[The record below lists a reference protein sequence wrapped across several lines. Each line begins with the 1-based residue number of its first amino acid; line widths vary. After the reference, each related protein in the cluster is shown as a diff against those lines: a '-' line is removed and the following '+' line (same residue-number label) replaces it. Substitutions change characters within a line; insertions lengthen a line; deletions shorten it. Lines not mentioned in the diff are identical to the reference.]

1 MHIQLNH
8 LDLNKLN
15 IKEVFKK
22 VIFPTTDKN
31 FIDLGVILN
40 IQLFG
45 NEVVLDI
52 EISNPTLQ
60 FKKRIENICVEALQ
74 KQFGN
79 TIVVKLNFIVKKVE
93 KDNKIKGNPIPG
105 VKNIIAVSSGKGG
118 VGKSTIS
125 ANLSVALVELGY
137 KVGLVDADIYGPSM
151 PIMFDLVGESPNA
164 IDVNGK
170 KKMQPL
176 ENYGVKMVSMGL
188 FTQAN
193 QAIVWRGPMASK
205 ALNQL
210 IWDSHWGELDYLIVD
225 LPPGTGDIHLSLVQA
240 IPITGAV
247 IISTPQEI
255 ALADA
260 EKGVNM
266 FRMDS
271 IDVPVLGIIE
281 NMSFFV
287 TEENPDKKYF
297 IFGKDG
303 AKNLADKLGIELLGQ
318 IPIVQSLREAADAGR
333 PGVLQLNTEISN
345 SFINLAKKVVLS
357 IDERNANL
365 PTTESV
371 KITNMKGC
379 SKKQE
384 NSDNK

>member
-1 MHIQLNH
+1 MSNVI
-8 LDLNKLN
+8 
-15 IKEVFKK
+15 EV
-22 VIFPTTDKN
+22 D
-31 FIDLGVILN
+31 
-40 IQLFG
+40 
-45 NEVVLDI
+45 
-52 EISNPTLQ
+52 
-60 FKKRIENICVEALQ
+60 
-74 KQFGN
+74 
-79 TIVVKLNFIVKKVE
+79 
-93 KDNKIKGNPIPG
+93 
-105 VKNIIAVSSGKGG
+105 
-118 VGKSTIS
+118 
-125 ANLSVALVELGY
+125 
-137 KVGLVDADIYGPSM
+137 
-151 PIMFDLVGESPNA
+151 
-164 IDVNGK
+164 GK

-210 IWDSHWGELDYLIVD
+210 IWDTHWGELDYLVVD

-266 FRMDS
+266 FNMKS
-271 IDVPVLGIIE
+271 IDVPVLGIVE
-281 NMSFFV
+281 NMSFFI
-287 TEENPDKKYF
+287 TEEFPDKKYF

-303 AKNLADKLGIELLGQ
+303 AKNLAEKLGVELLGQ

-345 SFINLAKKVVLS
+345 SFINLAKKVVQS
-357 IDERNANL
+357 VDERNANL

-379 SKKQE
+379 S
-384 NSDNK
+384 

>member
-1 MHIQLNH
+1 MQIKPV
-8 LDLNKLN
+8 DLNKKN
-15 IKEVFKK
+15 IKEVFEK
-22 VIFPTTDKN
+22 VLFPNTDKN
-31 FIDLGVILN
+31 FVDLGAILN

-52 EISNPTLQ
+52 QISNPTLQ
-60 FKKRIENICVEALQ
+60 FKKRIENICVDALQ
-74 KQFGN
+74 KQFGKN
-79 TIVVKLNFIVKKVE
+79 TVVKLNYIVKNVE

-164 IDVNGK
+164 IEVDGK

-210 IWDSHWGELDYLIVD
+210 IWDSHWGELDYLVVD

-266 FRMDS
+266 FKMDS

-303 AKNLADKLGIELLGQ
+303 AKNLAEKLGVELLGQ
-318 IPIVQSLREAADAGR
+318 IPIVQSIREAADAGR

-345 SFINLAKKVVLS
+345 SFINLAKKVVVS

-379 SKKQE
+379 S
-384 NSDNK
+384 

>member
-1 MHIQLNH
+1 MHIQLH
-8 LDLNKLN
+8 PLDLNKKN

-31 FIDLGVILN
+31 FIDLSVILN

-45 NEVVLDI
+45 NEVILDI

-74 KQFGN
+74 KQFGK
-79 TIVVKLNFIVKKVE
+79 TIVVKLNFIIKKVE

-164 IDVNGK
+164 IDVDGK

-210 IWDSHWGELDYLIVD
+210 IWDSHWGELDYLVVD

-266 FRMDS
+266 FKMDS

-303 AKNLADKLGIELLGQ
+303 AKNLAEKLGVELLGQ
-318 IPIVQSLREAADAGR
+318 IPIVQSIREAADAGR

-345 SFINLAKKVVLS
+345 SFINLAKKVVVS

-379 SKKQE
+379 S
-384 NSDNK
+384 

>member
-266 FRMDS
+266 FKMDS

-303 AKNLADKLGIELLGQ
+303 AKNLAEKLGVELLGQ

-345 SFINLAKKVVLS
+345 SFINLAKKVVVS

-379 SKKQE
+379 S
-384 NSDNK
+384 

>member
-45 NEVVLDI
+45 NEVFLDI
-52 EISNPTLQ
+52 EISNPSLQ

-79 TIVVKLNFIVKKVE
+79 TIVVKFNFIVKKVE
-93 KDNKIKGNPIPG
+93 KDNKITGNPIPG

-266 FRMDS
+266 FKMDS

-303 AKNLADKLGIELLGQ
+303 AKNLAEKLGVELLGQ

-333 PGVLQLNTEISN
+333 PGVLQLNTEISH
-345 SFINLAKKVVLS
+345 SFINLAKKVVVS

-379 SKKQE
+379 S
-384 NSDNK
+384 

>member
-1 MHIQLNH
+1 MQIKPV
-8 LDLNKLN
+8 DLNKKN
-15 IKEVFKK
+15 IKEVFEK
-22 VIFPTTDKN
+22 VLFPNTDKN
-31 FIDLGVILN
+31 FVDLGAILN

-52 EISNPTLQ
+52 QISNPTLQ
-60 FKKRIENICVEALQ
+60 FKKRIENICVDALQ
-74 KQFGN
+74 KQFGKN
-79 TIVVKLNFIVKKVE
+79 TVVKLNYIVKNVE

-164 IDVNGK
+164 IEVDGK
-170 KKMQPL
+170 KKMQPH

-210 IWDSHWGELDYLIVD
+210 IWDSHWGELDYLVVD

-266 FRMDS
+266 FKMKS

-281 NMSFFV
+281 NMSFFI
-287 TEENPDKKYF
+287 TKEFPDKKYF

-303 AKNLADKLGIELLGQ
+303 AKNLAEKLGVELLGQ

-345 SFINLAKKVVLS
+345 SFINLAKKVVQS
-357 IDERNANL
+357 VDERNANL

-379 SKKQE
+379 S
-384 NSDNK
+384 

>member
-1 MHIQLNH
+1 MHIQLNP

-79 TIVVKLNFIVKKVE
+79 TIVLKLNFIIKKVE

-164 IDVNGK
+164 IDVGGK

-210 IWDSHWGELDYLIVD
+210 IWDSHWGELDYLVVD

-266 FRMDS
+266 FKMDS

-303 AKNLADKLGIELLGQ
+303 AKNLAEKLGVELLGQ
-318 IPIVQSLREAADAGR
+318 IPIVQSIREAADAGR

-345 SFINLAKKVVLS
+345 SFINLAKKVVVS

-379 SKKQE
+379 S
-384 NSDNK
+384 

>member
-31 FIDLGVILN
+31 FIDLGVIIN

-266 FRMDS
+266 FKMDS

-303 AKNLADKLGIELLGQ
+303 AKNLAEKLGVELLGQ
-318 IPIVQSLREAADAGR
+318 IPIVQSIREAADAGR

-345 SFINLAKKVVLS
+345 SFINLAKKVVVS

-379 SKKQE
+379 S
-384 NSDNK
+384 

>member
-1 MHIQLNH
+1 MHIQLNP

-210 IWDSHWGELDYLIVD
+210 IWDSHWGELDYLVVD

-247 IISTPQEI
+247 IVSTPQEI

-266 FRMDS
+266 FKMDS

-303 AKNLADKLGIELLGQ
+303 AKNLAEKLGVELLGQ
-318 IPIVQSLREAADAGR
+318 IPIVQSIREAADAGR

-345 SFINLAKKVVLS
+345 SFINLAKKVVVS

-379 SKKQE
+379 S
-384 NSDNK
+384 

>member
-1 MHIQLNH
+1 MHIQLNP

-31 FIDLGVILN
+31 FIDLGVIIN

-205 ALNQL
+205 ALHQL

-266 FRMDS
+266 FKMDS

-303 AKNLADKLGIELLGQ
+303 AKNLAEKLGVELLGQ
-318 IPIVQSLREAADAGR
+318 IPIVQSIREAADAGR

-345 SFINLAKKVVLS
+345 SFINLAKKVVVS

-379 SKKQE
+379 S
-384 NSDNK
+384 

>member
-1 MHIQLNH
+1 MHIQLNP
-8 LDLNKLN
+8 LDLNKIN

-266 FRMDS
+266 FKMDS

-303 AKNLADKLGIELLGQ
+303 AKNLAEKLGVELLGQ

-379 SKKQE
+379 S
-384 NSDNK
+384 

>member
-1 MHIQLNH
+1 MHIQLNP

-79 TIVVKLNFIVKKVE
+79 TIVVKLNFIVKKVKKVE

-210 IWDSHWGELDYLIVD
+210 IWDSHWGELDYLVVD

-266 FRMDS
+266 FKMDS

-303 AKNLADKLGIELLGQ
+303 AKNLAEKLGVELLGQ
-318 IPIVQSLREAADAGR
+318 IPIVQSIREAADAGR

-345 SFINLAKKVVLS
+345 SFINLAKKVVVS

-379 SKKQE
+379 S
-384 NSDNK
+384 

>member
-1 MHIQLNH
+1 MQIKLNP
-8 LDLNKLN
+8 LDLNKQN

-210 IWDSHWGELDYLIVD
+210 IWDSHWGELDYLVVD

-266 FRMDS
+266 FKMDS

-303 AKNLADKLGIELLGQ
+303 AKNLAEKLGVELLGQ
-318 IPIVQSLREAADAGR
+318 IPIVQSIREAADAGR

-345 SFINLAKKVVLS
+345 SFINLAKKVVVS

-379 SKKQE
+379 S
-384 NSDNK
+384 

>member
-1 MHIQLNH
+1 MHIQLNP
-8 LDLNKLN
+8 LDLNKIN

-266 FRMDS
+266 FKMDS

-303 AKNLADKLGIELLGQ
+303 AKNLAEKLGVELLGQ
-318 IPIVQSLREAADAGR
+318 IPIVQSIREAADAGR

-345 SFINLAKKVVLS
+345 SFINLAKKVVVS

-379 SKKQE
+379 S
-384 NSDNK
+384 

>member
-1 MHIQLNH
+1 MHIQLYP
-8 LDLNKLN
+8 LDLNKKN

-45 NEVVLDI
+45 NEVILDI

-74 KQFGN
+74 KQFGK
-79 TIVVKLNFIVKKVE
+79 TIVVKLNFIIKKVE

-164 IDVNGK
+164 IDVDGK

-210 IWDSHWGELDYLIVD
+210 IWDSHWGELDYLVVD

-266 FRMDS
+266 FKMDS

-303 AKNLADKLGIELLGQ
+303 AKNLAEKLGVELLGQ
-318 IPIVQSLREAADAGR
+318 IPIVQSIREAADAGR

-345 SFINLAKKVVLS
+345 SFINLAKKVVVS

-379 SKKQE
+379 S
-384 NSDNK
+384 

>member
-1 MHIQLNH
+1 MHIQLHH
-8 LDLNKLN
+8 LDLNKQN
-15 IKEVFKK
+15 IKLVFKK

-45 NEVVLDI
+45 NEVFLDI
-52 EISNPTLQ
+52 EISNPSLQ

-79 TIVVKLNFIVKKVE
+79 TIVVKLNFMVKKVE

-210 IWDSHWGELDYLIVD
+210 IWDSHWGELDYLVVD

-266 FRMDS
+266 FKMDS

-287 TEENPDKKYF
+287 TEENPEKKYF

-303 AKNLADKLGIELLGQ
+303 AKNLAEKLGVELLGQ
-318 IPIVQSLREAADAGR
+318 IPIVQSIREAADAGR

-345 SFINLAKKVVLS
+345 SFINLAKKVVVS

-379 SKKQE
+379 S
-384 NSDNK
+384 

>member
-1 MHIQLNH
+1 MHSQLNP
-8 LDLNKLN
+8 LDLNKKN

-60 FKKRIENICVEALQ
+60 FKKRIENICVKALQ

-79 TIVVKLNFIVKKVE
+79 SLLVKFNFIIKKVE
-93 KDNKIKGNPIPG
+93 KENKIKGNPIPG

-164 IDVNGK
+164 IDVDGK

-210 IWDSHWGELDYLIVD
+210 IWDSHWGELDYLVVD

-266 FRMDS
+266 FKMDS

-297 IFGKDG
+297 IFGRDG
-303 AKNLADKLGIELLGQ
+303 AKNLAEKLGVELLGQ

-333 PGVLQLNTEISN
+333 PGVLQFSTEISN
-345 SFINLAKKVVLS
+345 SFINLAKKVVVS
-357 IDERNANL
+357 IDERNVNL

-379 SKKQE
+379 S
-384 NSDNK
+384 

>member
-1 MHIQLNH
+1 
-8 LDLNKLN
+8 
-15 IKEVFKK
+15 
-22 VIFPTTDKN
+22 
-31 FIDLGVILN
+31 
-40 IQLFG
+40 
-45 NEVVLDI
+45 
-52 EISNPTLQ
+52 
-60 FKKRIENICVEALQ
+60 
-74 KQFGN
+74 
-79 TIVVKLNFIVKKVE
+79 
-93 KDNKIKGNPIPG
+93 
-105 VKNIIAVSSGKGG
+105 
-118 VGKSTIS
+118 
-125 ANLSVALVELGY
+125 
-137 KVGLVDADIYGPSM
+137 
-151 PIMFDLVGESPNA
+151 
-164 IDVNGK
+164 
-170 KKMQPL
+170 MQHL

-210 IWDSHWGELDYLIVD
+210 IWDSHWGELDYLVVD
-225 LPPGTGDIHLSLVQA
+225 LPPGTCDIHLSLVQA

-266 FRMDS
+266 FKMDS

-297 IFGKDG
+297 IFGRDG
-303 AKNLADKLGIELLGQ
+303 AKNLAEKLGVELLGQ

-333 PGVLQLNTEISN
+333 PGVLQFSTEISN
-345 SFINLAKKVVLS
+345 SFINLAKKVVVS
-357 IDERNANL
+357 IDERNVNL

-379 SKKQE
+379 S
-384 NSDNK
+384 

>member
-1 MHIQLNH
+1 M
-8 LDLNKLN
+8 DLNKLN

-266 FRMDS
+266 FKMDS

-303 AKNLADKLGIELLGQ
+303 AKNLAEKLGVELLGQ
-318 IPIVQSLREAADAGR
+318 IPIVQSIREAADAGR

-345 SFINLAKKVVLS
+345 SFINLAKKVVVS

-379 SKKQE
+379 S
-384 NSDNK
+384 

>member
-1 MHIQLNH
+1 MHIQLKP
-8 LDLNKLN
+8 LDLNKKN
-15 IKEVFKK
+15 IKEVFKE

-210 IWDSHWGELDYLIVD
+210 IWDSHWGELDYLVVD

-266 FRMDS
+266 FKMDS

-303 AKNLADKLGIELLGQ
+303 AKNLAEKLGVELLGQ
-318 IPIVQSLREAADAGR
+318 IPIVQSIREAADAGR

-345 SFINLAKKVVLS
+345 SFINLAKKVVVS

-379 SKKQE
+379 S
-384 NSDNK
+384 

>member
-1 MHIQLNH
+1 MQIKPV
-8 LDLNKLN
+8 DLNKKN
-15 IKEVFKK
+15 IKEVFEK
-22 VIFPTTDKN
+22 VLFPNTDKN
-31 FIDLGVILN
+31 FVDLGAILN

-52 EISNPTLQ
+52 QISNPTLQ
-60 FKKRIENICVEALQ
+60 FKKRIENICVDALQ
-74 KQFGN
+74 KQFGKN
-79 TIVVKLNFIVKKVE
+79 TVVKLNYIVKNVE
-93 KDNKIKGNPIPG
+93 RDNKIKGNPIPG

-164 IDVNGK
+164 IEVDGK

-210 IWDSHWGELDYLIVD
+210 IWDSHWGELDYLVVD

-266 FRMDS
+266 FKMKS

-281 NMSFFV
+281 NMSFFI
-287 TEENPDKKYF
+287 TEEFPHKKYF

-303 AKNLADKLGIELLGQ
+303 AKNLAEKLGVELLGQ

-345 SFINLAKKVVLS
+345 SFINLAKKVVQS
-357 IDERNANL
+357 VDERNANL

-379 SKKQE
+379 S
-384 NSDNK
+384 

>member
-164 IDVNGK
+164 IDINGK

-210 IWDSHWGELDYLIVD
+210 IWDSHWGELDYLVVD

-266 FRMDS
+266 FKMDS

-303 AKNLADKLGIELLGQ
+303 AKNLAEKLGVELLGQ
-318 IPIVQSLREAADAGR
+318 IPIVQSIREAADAGR

-345 SFINLAKKVVLS
+345 SFINLAKKVVVS

-379 SKKQE
+379 S
-384 NSDNK
+384 

>member
-1 MHIQLNH
+1 MQLNP

-15 IKEVFKK
+15 IKEVLKK

-266 FRMDS
+266 FKMDS

-303 AKNLADKLGIELLGQ
+303 AKNLAEKLGVELLGQ
-318 IPIVQSLREAADAGR
+318 IPIVQSIREAADAGR

-345 SFINLAKKVVLS
+345 SFINLAKKVVVS

-379 SKKQE
+379 S
-384 NSDNK
+384 

>member
-1 MHIQLNH
+1 MHIQLNP

-125 ANLSVALVELGY
+125 ANLSVALFELGY

-210 IWDSHWGELDYLIVD
+210 IWDSHWGELDYLVVD

-266 FRMDS
+266 FKMDS

-303 AKNLADKLGIELLGQ
+303 AKNLAEKLGVELLGQ
-318 IPIVQSLREAADAGR
+318 IPIVQSIREAADAGR

-345 SFINLAKKVVLS
+345 SFINLAKKVVVS

-379 SKKQE
+379 S
-384 NSDNK
+384 

>member
-1 MHIQLNH
+1 MQIKPV
-8 LDLNKLN
+8 DLNKKN
-15 IKEVFKK
+15 IKEVFEK
-22 VIFPTTDKN
+22 VLFPNTDKN
-31 FIDLGVILN
+31 FVDLGAILN

-52 EISNPTLQ
+52 QISNPTLQ
-60 FKKRIENICVEALQ
+60 FKKRIENICVDALQ
-74 KQFGN
+74 KQFGKN
-79 TIVVKLNFIVKKVE
+79 TVVKLNYIVKKVE

-164 IDVNGK
+164 IEVDGK

-210 IWDSHWGELDYLIVD
+210 IWDSHWGELDYLVVD

-266 FRMDS
+266 FKMKS

-281 NMSFFV
+281 NMSFFI
-287 TEENPDKKYF
+287 TKEFPDKKYF

-303 AKNLADKLGIELLGQ
+303 AKNLAEKLGVELLGQ

-345 SFINLAKKVVLS
+345 SFINLAKKVVQS
-357 IDERNANL
+357 VDERNANL

-379 SKKQE
+379 S
-384 NSDNK
+384 

>member
-1 MHIQLNH
+1 MHSQLNP
-8 LDLNKLN
+8 LDLNKKN

-60 FKKRIENICVEALQ
+60 FKKRIENICVKALQ

-79 TIVVKLNFIVKKVE
+79 SLLVKFNFIIKKVE
-93 KDNKIKGNPIPG
+93 KENKIKGNPIPG

-164 IDVNGK
+164 IDVDGK

-193 QAIVWRGPMASK
+193 QSIVWRGPMASK

-210 IWDSHWGELDYLIVD
+210 IWDSHWGGLDYLVVD

-266 FRMDS
+266 FKMDS

-297 IFGKDG
+297 IFGRDG
-303 AKNLADKLGIELLGQ
+303 AKNLAEKLGVELLGQ

-333 PGVLQLNTEISN
+333 PGVLQFSTEISN
-345 SFINLAKKVVLS
+345 SFINLAKKVVVS
-357 IDERNANL
+357 IDERNVNL

-379 SKKQE
+379 S
-384 NSDNK
+384 

>member
-1 MHIQLNH
+1 MHIQLNP
-8 LDLNKLN
+8 LDLNKQN

-266 FRMDS
+266 FKMDS

-303 AKNLADKLGIELLGQ
+303 AKNLAEKLGVELLGQ

-345 SFINLAKKVVLS
+345 SFINLAKKVVVS

-379 SKKQE
+379 S
-384 NSDNK
+384 

>member
-1 MHIQLNH
+1 MHIQLNP

-79 TIVVKLNFIVKKVE
+79 TIVVKLNFIIKKVE

-210 IWDSHWGELDYLIVD
+210 IWDSHWGELDYLVVD

-266 FRMDS
+266 FKMDS

-303 AKNLADKLGIELLGQ
+303 AKNLAEKLGVELLGQ

-345 SFINLAKKVVLS
+345 SFINLAKKVVVS

-379 SKKQE
+379 S
-384 NSDNK
+384 

>member
-1 MHIQLNH
+1 MHIQLNP

-164 IDVNGK
+164 IDVDGK

-210 IWDSHWGELDYLIVD
+210 IWDSHWGELDYLVVD

-266 FRMDS
+266 FKMDS

-303 AKNLADKLGIELLGQ
+303 AKNLAEKLGVELLGQ
-318 IPIVQSLREAADAGR
+318 IPIVQSIREAADAGR

-345 SFINLAKKVVLS
+345 SFINLAKKVVVS

-379 SKKQE
+379 S
-384 NSDNK
+384 

>member
-1 MHIQLNH
+1 MHIQLNP
-8 LDLNKLN
+8 LDFNKLN

-40 IQLFG
+40 TQLFG

-210 IWDSHWGELDYLIVD
+210 IWDSHWGELDYLVVD

-266 FRMDS
+266 FKMDS

-303 AKNLADKLGIELLGQ
+303 AKNLAEKLGVELLGQ
-318 IPIVQSLREAADAGR
+318 IPIVQSIREAADAGR

-345 SFINLAKKVVLS
+345 SFINLAKKVVVS

-379 SKKQE
+379 S
-384 NSDNK
+384 